1 MKFRCGDWEKAVN
14 MGFFSVFP
22 AQAGVI
28 LMVIDVFPTQFG
40 IPRASGG
47 DPRQRSR
54 RMKLKWYSPRKRG

>member
-28 LMVIDVFPTQFG
+28 PVHDIKTSCSFR

-47 DPRQRSR
+47 DPRPLHTGESQ
-54 RMKLKWYSPRKRG
+54 LKYSPRKRG